1 MIILDMTD
9 LGSDLERQIDAA
21 YQAGRVAWPEVELS
35 RDQFARFLRGKL
47 AGEGEPAR
55 SLGRLHVTDLC
66 LACACL
72 QGGTAAILAFDRHCG
87 QAIRLALARLGLSQ
101 DRIDD
106 AKQLLDGEL
115 FLARGEKPPL
125 LENYAGRGQLRGW
138 VSVVAARRGMK
149 VMGKN
154 HREVSLANDVL
165 DELFEAAENPE
176 LEHLKSIYREE
187 FLAAF
192 QQALKGLTARQR
204 TLLRQRYLDRL
215 HVNAMASIYQTH
227 RTTISRWVQEACVT
241 LAEETRSLLAEQL
254 AISPTECESVVRLI
268 RSRLDVTFSALERD
282 G

>member
-1 MIILDMTD
+1 MTVC
-9 LGSDLERQIDAA
+9 GSTLEQQIDAA
-21 YQAGRVAWPEVELS
+21 YQAGRAAWPEVQLS
-35 RDQFARFLRGKL
+35 RDQFSRFLQGKL
-47 AGEGEPAR
+47 EGEGD
-55 SLGRLHVTDLC
+55 SGRGLDRFHVTDLC

-72 QGGTAAILAFDRHCG
+72 RGDTAAIRAFDRHCG

-106 AKQLLDGEL
+106 AKQLLEGEL
-115 FLARGEKPPL
+115 FLPRGDKPPL

-138 VSVVAARRGMK
+138 VSVVATRRGMK
-149 VMGKN
+149 VIGKN

-165 DELFEAAENPE
+165 DDLFEAVENPE

-192 QQALKGLTARQR
+192 EQALDTLTARQR

-215 HVNAMASIYQTH
+215 HVNAMATIYQTH
-227 RTTISRWVQEACVT
+227 RTTITRWVQEACGA

-282 G
+282 R